1 MNEKNINTAEQNQ
14 RLGARSLLKKLFSD
28 SHATLNEEEN
38 GTLTFSY
45 KNDKGSLEYFVVEA
59 NDEHS
64 NIRICDFC
72 WHEVSKWDI
81 EEVTRIQSQ
90 INALNSFERCKVVYH
105 FDDNDKMLL
114 TTILTC
120 PLLPEIP
127 DIFSYFTAQ
136 LETMLRT
143 HDFILNQQTE
153 ESSGNESVSNN
164 DIQQNKEQGGEA

>member
-1 MNEKNINTAEQNQ
+1 MNEKNINTTEQNQ
-14 RLGARSLLKKLFSD
+14 RLGARSLLKKLFAD
-28 SHATLNEEEN
+28 SNATLTEEEN

-45 KNDKGSLEYFVVEA
+45 NSDKGNLEYFVMEA
-59 NDEHS
+59 DDEHN

-72 WHEVSKWDI
+72 WHGVSRWDI

-105 FDDNDKMLL
+105 FDDNDMMQL

-120 PLLPEIP
+120 PLFPEIP
-127 DIFSYFTAQ
+127 DVLDYFTTQ
-136 LETMLRT
+136 LNVMLRT

-153 ESSGNESVSNN
+153 ESSDNESVGNN